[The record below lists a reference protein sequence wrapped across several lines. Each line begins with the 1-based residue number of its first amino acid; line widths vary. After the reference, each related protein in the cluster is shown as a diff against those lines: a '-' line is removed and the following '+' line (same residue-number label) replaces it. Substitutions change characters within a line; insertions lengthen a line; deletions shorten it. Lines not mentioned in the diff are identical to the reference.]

1 MDVYAELKHIAGV
14 TNFMNAIKLDGTKIS
29 NLELKKAKEL
39 DNHIIGLRMT
49 LTLPEKINHSEYI
62 LKLHSLE
69 NVITI
74 EEIM

>member
-1 MDVYAELKHIAGV
+1 MEQ
-14 TNFMNAIKLDGTKIS
+14 KIS

-74 EEIM
+74 EEIV